1 VAMSGAV
8 MVVAAVATGEGVAA
22 AATAEA
28 GRSDPY
34 QVCNNF
40 LAKADL
46 HIIPGTGTLPIVFYT
61 VPVPVVITSSWYRK
75 FLG

>member
-1 VAMSGAV
+1 

-46 HIIPGTGTLPIVFYT
+46 HIIPGTGTLPIVFLYRT
-61 VPVPVVITSSWYRK
+61 GTGSNNQLMVPEVFGVD
-75 FLG
+75 